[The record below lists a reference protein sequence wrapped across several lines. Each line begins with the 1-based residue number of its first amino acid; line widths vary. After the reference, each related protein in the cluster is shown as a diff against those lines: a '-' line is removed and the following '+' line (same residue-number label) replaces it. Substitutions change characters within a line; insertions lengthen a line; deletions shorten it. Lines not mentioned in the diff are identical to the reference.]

1 MVDVLFLAE
10 HGKQPKTGSSAYH
23 AESCDRQRREFGK
36 RRFADGC
43 HQAPQHVGTKGKQ
56 VPLQIFAHA
65 SINPENNLFL
75 LKTGAK
81 VVLFSFR
88 LPIFALKNESEP
100 NMEIQANYIKRIE
113 IHGLWHRFDI
123 AWDLRPDVN
132 ILAGINGVG
141 KTTILNRSVLYL
153 EQTSGEVKTDERN
166 GVRVCFDKPEAT
178 YIPYDVIRSY
188 DRPLVMGDFTA
199 RMADPEVKS
208 ELDWQLY
215 LLQRRYLDYQV
226 NVGNKM
232 IELLNGTDEQR
243 AQAPTL
249 SLPKRKFQDMIDNLF
264 SYTGK
269 TIDRKSNDIVFY
281 QNGERLS
288 PYRLSSGEKQMVLIL
303 LTVLVR
309 EGEHSVLF
317 MDEPEASLHIEWQ
330 QKLIGMIRELNPDLQ
345 LILTTHSPAVIMEG
359 WLDAVTE
366 VSDISTLSTPVN
378 KP

>member
-1 MVDVLFLAE
+1 M
-10 HGKQPKTGSSAYH
+10 
-23 AESCDRQRREFGK
+23 
-36 RRFADGC
+36 
-43 HQAPQHVGTKGKQ
+43 
-56 VPLQIFAHA
+56 
-65 SINPENNLFL
+65 
-75 LKTGAK
+75 
-81 VVLFSFR
+81 LFSFR

-100 NMEIQANYIKRIE
+100 DMEIQANYIKRIE

-199 RMADPEVKS
+199 RTADPEVKS